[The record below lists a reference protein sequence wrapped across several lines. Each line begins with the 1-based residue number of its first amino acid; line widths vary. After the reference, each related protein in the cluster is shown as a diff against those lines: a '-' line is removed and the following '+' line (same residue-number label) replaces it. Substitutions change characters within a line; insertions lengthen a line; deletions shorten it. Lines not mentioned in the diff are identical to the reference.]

1 MKAELHWIAGIPGR
15 LAIMPRPRAGEW
27 LADEIRSLKQQG
39 VDVLV
44 SMLTDEEN
52 GELELG
58 DEAAAAKA
66 AGLGFIS
73 FPMEDRSVPAVDEAV
88 LSLADRLLGFVR
100 SGQGVAVHCRGGVG
114 RSAMLVAC
122 VLMKMGKSG
131 GEALDLIA
139 AARGCRVPDTDEQRD
154 WVERIGRRE

>member
-1 MKAELHWIAGIPGR
+1 VKAELYWISGVSGR
-15 LAIMPRPRAGEW
+15 LAIMPRPRGGEW
-27 LADEIRSLKQQG
+27 LADEIRSLKRQG

-44 SMLTDEEN
+44 SMLTSEEN

-73 FPMEDRSVPAVDEAV
+73 FPMEDRSVPADDDTV
-88 LSLADRLLGFVR
+88 LSLADRLLVFVR

-122 VLMKMGKSG
+122 VL
-131 GEALDLIA
+131 
-139 AARGCRVPDTDEQRD
+139 DEDGQ
-154 WVERIGRRE
+154 VGRRGPEPDRRRSGLPRP